1 MPAPYPDTQVA
12 DAIITVDSVS
22 DSVLASFQV
31 SRYLPNSVVSALI
44 STSTSSTAAFFQATT
59 MIYHYG
65 NRFFNSFIPGA
76 ITLPQQSGLPV
87 LSTKYAGYQGIVNL
101 SPPIKYA
108 TGQVHP
114 VGGR

>member
-12 DAIITVDSVS
+12 DAIITVDSDTES
-22 DSVLASFQV
+22 IAGSFQV
-31 SRYLPNSVVSALI
+31 SSYLTNSVVSAFI
-44 STSTSSTAAFFQATT
+44 ATSTSSTGAFLQATT

-65 NRFFNSFIPGA
+65 NRFFNSSVPGT
-76 ITLPQQSGLPV
+76 ITLPQQPGLPV
-87 LSTKYAGYQGIVNL
+87 LGVKYAGYQGVVNL